1 MTTQMG
7 VLLDLVD
14 AVQTNMETICT
25 LAINI
30 QVPKEIIMNLS
41 VAKLTI
47 IESKIYLSKH
57 LADRFTMIESTS
69 MDNSADKDSNISLQ
83 QIPELPIDPDDIKNE
98 DFILDSKEDSK
109 ADITNDLEP
118 SMLLEESS
126 INDLLQS
133 SEVFC
138 EYEFKNNSQ
147 AASVSAPDERD
158 NMIMEV
164 MEDEN
169 ETNHDDPDY
178 NDDDMDDIKSDNSS
192 EDEMSDD
199 SENSG
204 KNRIKGIS
212 ILFFHFH
219 MVQQFQLSFHQ
230 TRCVTT

>member
-138 EYEFKNNSQ
+138 EYEFENNPQ
-147 AASVSAPDERD
+147 AASVSAPDKRD
-158 NMIMEV
+158 NMIMEK

>member
-7 VLLDLVD
+7 VLLHLVI
-14 AVQTNMETICT
+14 AVETNMETICT

-147 AASVSAPDERD
+147 APSVSAPDERD

-212 ILFFHFH
+212 ILFF
-219 MVQQFQLSFHQ
+219 
-230 TRCVTT
+230 T